1 MSSYRPRS
9 LSEYAQVIWRRRLL
23 FFLVAA
29 VLLISTFIVIARMPD
44 LYQST
49 ASVVVAGKQED
60 RQIISSRV
68 TTITER
74 INSRSFLEPLIERHN
89 LYSSAVARGAI
100 ESAVNSF
107 RKDIKLSTKYRGDNP
122 EMLTITYRHT
132 NPETAKNVTTDLVS
146 TFDRMNN
153 AVEQRMTDQ
162 ANNITTEIAQIE
174 ERLNQLGQKRAV
186 SASLSRA
193 ASSTRGAFNEIRAQ
207 RAAAQSSVETLVDK
221 QFVLEQQIAEQ
232 KRQIAEQEK
241 LAKASPR
248 DARSGSSYGVLLVR
262 KAELEAQLKDYQA
275 QYTDKNPKIIQ
286 TQNQVAEINRQIN
299 ELASGQGAVVDSSE
313 SRELRSL
320 QRELVRL
327 QTEMTIVQ
335 RELGRKQQ
343 TLSST
348 PRVAMAAVA
357 AAAPPV
363 SADSSIPNIAVETD
377 AQRLRDR
384 YTLLLRQQDTL
395 DRERL
400 TAAGLD
406 PGVFQIIDQPAMAE
420 SPSGPDRTKL
430 RLLAL
435 AAALAIAFIIVAAV
449 EIPRLYAIRDERD
462 IDYYLGTRVVA
473 LIPESL
479 TPTERGL
486 NRRVLLMRR
495 VGVLVV
501 AVLLVPGLVFLLNYL
516 RIIHIFANR
525 W

>member
-9 LSEYAQVIWRRRLL
+9 LSEYAQVIWRRKLL
-23 FFLVAA
+23 FFLIAA
-29 VLLISTFIVIARMPD
+29 ILLISTFIVIARMPD
-44 LYQST
+44 IYQST

-74 INSRSFLEPLIERHN
+74 INSRSFLEPLIERHG

-107 RKDIKLSTKYRGDNP
+107 RRDIKVSTKYRGDNP
-122 EMLTITYRHT
+122 EMLTITYRHAD
-132 NPETAKNVTTDLVS
+132 PETAKNVATDLVS

-153 AVEQRMTDQ
+153 AVEQRMTEQ
-162 ANNITTEIAQIE
+162 ANNISTELAQIE
-174 ERLNQLGQKRAV
+174 ERLNQLGQQRAV
-186 SASLSRA
+186 AASISRA
-193 ASSTRGAFNEIRAQ
+193 ASSARGSFNEIRAQ

-241 LAKASPR
+241 LVKASPR

-286 TQNQVAEINRQIN
+286 TQNQIAEINRQIN
-299 ELASGQGAVVDSSE
+299 ELGSGQGAVGDSSE

-327 QTEMTIVQ
+327 NTEMTIVQ

-343 TLSST
+343 TLSTT
-348 PRVAMAAVA
+348 PRVAVTASPVVA
-357 AAAPPV
+357 
-363 SADSSIPNIAVETD
+363 ADSSIPNIAVETD
-377 AQRLRDR
+377 GQRLRDR

-400 TAAGLD
+400 TAAGLE
-406 PGVFQIIDQPAMAE
+406 PGVFQIIDLPALAQ
-420 SPSGPDRTKL
+420 SPSGPDRLKL
-430 RLLAL
+430 QMLAL
-435 AAALAIAFIIVAAV
+435 AAALAIAFIVVAAI
-449 EIPRLYAIRDERD
+449 EFPRLYAIRDERD

-479 TPTERGL
+479 TPAERGL

-495 VGVLVV
+495 VGVLVI

>member
-9 LSEYAQVIWRRRLL
+9 LSEYLQVIWRRRAL

-29 VLLISTFIVIARMPD
+29 VLLISTFIVIARTPD

-60 RQIISSRV
+60 RQIIASRV

-74 INSRSFLEPLIERHN
+74 ITSRSFLEPLIERHN
-89 LYSSAVARGAI
+89 LYPSTVARGAI
-100 ESAVNSF
+100 ESAVNRM

-122 EMLTITYRHT
+122 EMLTITFRHT
-132 NPETAKNVTTDLVS
+132 DPETAKNVATDLVS

-153 AVEQRMTDQ
+153 AVEQRMSEQ

-174 ERLNQLGQKRAV
+174 ERLNQLGQQRAIA
-186 SASLSRA
+186 ASRSRA
-193 ASSTRGAFNEIRAQ
+193 ESSVRGTFNEIRAQ

-221 QFVLEQQIAEQ
+221 QFALEQQMAEQ
-232 KRQIAEQEK
+232 KRQIAEQER
-241 LAKASPR
+241 LVKASPR

-275 QYTDKNPKIIQ
+275 QYTDKNPKMIQ
-286 TQNQVAEINRQIN
+286 TQNQIAEINRQIA
-299 ELASGQGAVVDSSE
+299 ELSSGQGVAGDSPE

-320 QRELVRL
+320 QRELARM
-327 QTEMTIVQ
+327 QTEMTIIQ

-348 PRVAMAAVA
+348 PRVAMAA
-357 AAAPPV
+357 APAGP
-363 SADSSIPNIAVETD
+363 AEASIPSISAETD
-377 AQRLRDR
+377 VQRLRDR
-384 YTLLLRQQDTL
+384 YNLLLRQQDTL
-395 DRERL
+395 DRDRL
-400 TAAGLD
+400 TAAGLE
-406 PGVFQIIDQPAMAE
+406 PGVFQIIDMPALAE
-420 SPSGPDRTKL
+420 TPSGPDRLKL

-435 AAALAIAFIIVAAV
+435 AAALALAFIIVAAV
-449 EIPRLYAIRDERD
+449 ELPRLYAIRDERD

-479 TPTERGL
+479 TPVERGL

-495 VGVLVV
+495 VAVLVA

-516 RIIHIFANR
+516 SVIQIFANR

>member
-132 NPETAKNVTTDLVS
+132 DPETAKNVTADLVS

-153 AVEQRMTDQ
+153 AVEQRMTEQ

-186 SASLSRA
+186 AASLSRA
-193 ASSTRGAFNEIRAQ
+193 ASSARGSFNEIRAQ

-241 LAKASPR
+241 IAKASPR

-335 RELGRKQQ
+335 RELGRKQE

-348 PRVAMAAVA
+348 PRVAMAAV

-395 DRERL
+395 DRDRL
-400 TAAGLD
+400 TAAGLE

-449 EIPRLYAIRDERD
+449 ELPRLYAIRDERD

-479 TPTERGL
+479 TPQERGL

>member
-9 LSEYAQVIWRRRLL
+9 LSEYLQVIWRRKSL

-60 RQIISSRV
+60 RQIIASRV

-100 ESAVNSF
+100 ESAVNSM
-107 RKDIKLSTKYRGDNP
+107 RKDIKVSTKYRGDNP
-122 EMLTITYRHT
+122 EMLTITFRHSD
-132 NPETAKNVTTDLVS
+132 PETAKNVTTDLVS

-153 AVEQRMTDQ
+153 AVEQRMTEQ

-174 ERLNQLGQKRAV
+174 ERLNQLGQQRAV
-186 SASLSRA
+186 AASRSRA
-193 ASSTRGAFNEIRAQ
+193 ESSVRGSFNEIRAQ
-207 RAAAQSSVETLVDK
+207 RAAAQSSVETLLDK
-221 QFVLEQQIAEQ
+221 QFALEQQIAEQ
-232 KRQIAEQEK
+232 RRQIADQER
-241 LAKASPR
+241 LVKASPR

-286 TQNQVAEINRQIN
+286 TQNQVAEINRQIS
-299 ELASGQGAVVDSSE
+299 ELASGQGVVGDSPE

-320 QRELVRL
+320 ERELVRM

-343 TLSST
+343 TLSTT
-348 PRVAMAAVA
+348 PRVAVT
-357 AAAPPV
+357 AAPAL
-363 SADSSIPNIAVETD
+363 SADASIPSIASETD
-377 AQRLRDR
+377 SQRLRDR
-384 YTLLLRQQDTL
+384 YNLLLRQQDTL
-395 DRERL
+395 DRDRL
-400 TAAGLD
+400 TAAGLE
-406 PGVFQIIDQPAMAE
+406 PGVFQIIDMPALAE
-420 SPSGPDRTKL
+420 TPSGPDRMKL

-435 AAALAIAFIIVAAV
+435 AAALALAFIVVAAI
-449 EIPRLYAIRDERD
+449 EFPRLYAIRDERD
-462 IDYYLGTRVVA
+462 INYYLGTRVVA

-479 TPTERGL
+479 TPAERGL
-486 NRRVLLMRR
+486 NRRVLLTRR
-495 VGVLVV
+495 VGVLLV
-501 AVLLVPGLVFLLNYL
+501 AALLVPGLIFLLNYL
-516 RIIHIFANR
+516 RIIQIFANR

>member
-1 MSSYRPRS
+1 
-9 LSEYAQVIWRRRLL
+9 
-23 FFLVAA
+23 
-29 VLLISTFIVIARMPD
+29 
-44 LYQST
+44 
-49 ASVVVAGKQED
+49 
-60 RQIISSRV
+60 
-68 TTITER
+68 
-74 INSRSFLEPLIERHN
+74 
-89 LYSSAVARGAI
+89 
-100 ESAVNSF
+100 
-107 RKDIKLSTKYRGDNP
+107 
-122 EMLTITYRHT
+122 
-132 NPETAKNVTTDLVS
+132 
-146 TFDRMNN
+146 MNN

-174 ERLNQLGQKRAV
+174 ERLNQLGQKRAIA
-186 SASLSRA
+186 ASLDRA

-241 LAKASPR
+241 IAKASPR

-286 TQNQVAEINRQIN
+286 TQNQVAEINRQIA

-320 QRELVRL
+320 QRDLVRL

-348 PRVAMAAVA
+348 PRVAMAAG
-357 AAAPPV
+357 AAPPV

-384 YTLLLRQQDTL
+384 YTLLLRQQDSL

-400 TAAGLD
+400 TAAGLE
-406 PGVFQIIDQPAMAE
+406 PGVFQIIDQPARAE

-435 AAALAIAFIIVAAV
+435 AAALAIAFIVVAAV
-449 EIPRLYAIRDERD
+449 ELPRLYAIRDERD

-479 TPTERGL
+479 TPQERGL

>member
-9 LSEYAQVIWRRRLL
+9 LSEYVQVIWRRRLL

-29 VLLISTFIVIARMPD
+29 ILLISTFIVIAKMPD
-44 LYQST
+44 FYQST

-60 RQIISSRV
+60 RQIIASRV

-74 INSRSFLEPLIERHN
+74 INSRSFLEPLIERHG
-89 LYSSAVARGAI
+89 LYSSAVARGAV
-100 ESAVNSF
+100 ESAVNNF
-107 RKDIKLSTKYRGDNP
+107 RRDIKVSTKYRGDNP

-132 NPETAKNVTTDLVS
+132 DPETAKNVATDLVS

-153 AVEQRMTDQ
+153 AVEQRMAEQ
-162 ANNITTEIAQIE
+162 ANNITTELGQIE
-174 ERLNQLGQKRAV
+174 ERLNQLGQQRAI
-186 SASLSRA
+186 AGAASRA
-193 ASSTRGAFNEIRAQ
+193 ASSARGSFNEIRAQ
-207 RAAAQSSVETLVDK
+207 RAAAESSVETLTDR
-221 QFVLEQQIAEQ
+221 QFVLEQQINEQ
-232 KRQIAEQEK
+232 KRQIAEQER
-241 LAKASPR
+241 LVKASPR

-286 TQNQVAEINRQIN
+286 TQNQIAELNRQIS
-299 ELASGQGAVVDSSE
+299 ELTSGQGVVGDSPE

-348 PRVAMAAVA
+348 PRVSVA
-357 AAAPPV
+357 AAAPV
-363 SADSSIPNIAVETD
+363 AADSSVPNIASETD

-384 YTLLLRQQDTL
+384 YTTLLRQQDTL

-400 TAAGLD
+400 AAAGLE
-406 PGVFQIIDQPAMAE
+406 PGVFQIIDLPALAE

-435 AAALAIAFIIVAAV
+435 AAALAIAFIVVAAV
-449 EIPRLYAIRDERD
+449 EFPRLYAIRDERD

-479 TPTERGL
+479 TPQERGL

-495 VGVLVV
+495 VGVLVF

>member
-23 FFLVAA
+23 FFLIAA
-29 VLLISTFIVIARMPD
+29 ILLISTFIVIARMPD

-60 RQIISSRV
+60 RQIIASRV

-74 INSRSFLEPLIERHN
+74 INSRSFLEPLIERHG

-132 NPETAKNVTTDLVS
+132 DPETAKNVATDLVS

-153 AVEQRMTDQ
+153 AVEQRMTEQ
-162 ANNITTEIAQIE
+162 ANNISTEIAQID
-174 ERLNQLGQKRAV
+174 ERLNQLGQQRAI

-275 QYTDKNPKIIQ
+275 QYTDKNPKMIQ
-286 TQNQVAEINRQIN
+286 TQNQIAEINRQLA
-299 ELASGQGAVVDSSE
+299 ELGSGQGAVADSSE

-320 QRELVRL
+320 QRELVRM

-343 TLSST
+343 TLSTT
-348 PRVAMAAVA
+348 PRVAVTAS
-357 AAAPPV
+357 PV
-363 SADSSIPNIAVETD
+363 VSSDSSIPNIAVETD

-395 DRERL
+395 DRDRL
-400 TAAGLD
+400 TAAGLE
-406 PGVFQIIDQPAMAE
+406 PGVFQIIDLPAMAE

-435 AAALAIAFIIVAAV
+435 AAALAIAFIVVAAI
-449 EIPRLYAIRDERD
+449 EFPRLYAIRDERD

-479 TPTERGL
+479 TPQERGL

-495 VGVLVV
+495 VGVLAV